1 MCRSISTAAE
11 HPADQSSLLGLL
23 ALTVLH
29 AHLHPRKPGPDKK
42 LMQQA
47 LGVHRQVCLSM
58 SAVLLHAA
66 LQGRGTSGCSIIW
79 SAYVTVQV

>member
-11 HPADQSSLLGLL
+11 QPADRGNLLGLL

-47 LGVHRQVCLSM
+47 LGVHRQVCLSVP
-58 SAVLLHAA
+58 AVLLHTAPR
-66 LQGRGTSGCSIIW
+66 GR
-79 SAYVTVQV
+79 